1 MLMEKLALW
10 PGRSDVTLTAYV
22 SLPDPGWPFPT
33 EAHPAVII
41 CPGGAYLNLSAGESA
56 PVALA
61 LAARGYQAFVLEY
74 SVASRVEKAEQCRRP
89 AQLMDLAKAMVTV
102 RENAEK
108 WNLDGNKI
116 AVMGFS
122 AGGHLCAEYATHWHE
137 PWLAEAIGVNSTQLR
152 PDAAVLGYAIT
163 DYMLQ
168 KEQAGEHDPMFRASH
183 QAFLGGNLSD
193 EMLEQ
198 VSPCRHVGK
207 HTPPMFLVHAA
218 DDGMVP
224 VAHSLQMAQAL
235 TSAGVSCEMHMFQQG
250 DHGFG
255 VGHPMDRPWEAHRNR
270 ACAAWL
276 DLAHTWLLKQ
286 FSPETKEPPL
296 PSAEEFF
303 RALEAKNNA

>member
-1 MLMEKLALW
+1 MLMEKLTLW
-10 PGRSDVTLTAYV
+10 PDRDDVTLTTYV
-22 SLPDPGWPFPT
+22 SLPDPGWPFQT

-41 CPGGAYLNLSAGESA
+41 CPGGAYLNLSAGEGA
-56 PVALA
+56 PVAMA

-74 SVASRVEKAEQCRRP
+74 SVASRVEDDKLCRRP
-89 AQLMDLAKAMVTV
+89 AQLIDLAKAMVTV

-108 WNLDGNKI
+108 WNLDSAKI

-122 AGGHLCAEYATHWHE
+122 AGGHLCAEYATHWHD
-137 PWLAEAIGVNSTQLR
+137 PWLAEAIGAASDQLR
-152 PDAAVLGYAIT
+152 PNAAVLGYAIT
-163 DYMLQ
+163 DYVLQ
-168 KEQAGEHDPMFRASH
+168 KNQAGEHDPMFRASNR
-183 QAFLGGNLSD
+183 AFLGRNVSD
-193 EMLEQ
+193 ELLEA
-198 VSPCRHVGK
+198 VSPCRHVSE
-207 HTPPMFLVHAA
+207 HTPPTFLVHAA

-224 VAHSLQMAQAL
+224 VEHSLRLAQSL
-235 TSAGVSCEMHMFQQG
+235 TAAGVPCELHMFQQG

-286 FSPETKEPPL
+286 FAPETKEPSL

-303 RALEAKNNA
+303 RAMEAKNNA